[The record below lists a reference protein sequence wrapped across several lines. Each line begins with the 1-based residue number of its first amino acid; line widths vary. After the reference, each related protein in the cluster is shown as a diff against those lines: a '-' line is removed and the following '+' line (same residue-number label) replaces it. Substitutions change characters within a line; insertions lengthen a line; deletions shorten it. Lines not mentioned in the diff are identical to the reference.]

1 MYKFL
6 TIFSCV
12 IYLEKNDKKNGKK
25 KRKKKDTNKLQNK

>member
-12 IYLEKNDKKNGKK
+12 IYLEKNGRV
-25 KRKKKDTNKLQNK
+25 KRKEKKKDTNKLQNK